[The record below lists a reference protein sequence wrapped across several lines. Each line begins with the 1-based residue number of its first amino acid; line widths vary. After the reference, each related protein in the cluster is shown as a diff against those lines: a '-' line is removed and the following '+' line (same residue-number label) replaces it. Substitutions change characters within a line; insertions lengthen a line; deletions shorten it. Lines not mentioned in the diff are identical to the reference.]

1 MNNKNN
7 LQVDVLTTN
16 ELLSR
21 HLKIPNYQ
29 RPYVWT
35 TENVSQLLG
44 DIKTSM
50 DQGKS
55 RYRIGSI
62 ILNDKAIV
70 DGQQRITTLCLIK
83 MLFTK
88 DFQYELKFSHS
99 ESKLH
104 IKENYQFIKYWL
116 ETSLKDTSSFEQY
129 LNEKCE
135 YVVLTLTGKDSL
147 PTAFKLFD
155 SQNGTGK
162 PLEAYNLLKAYHLRA
177 MESIPET
184 IKIDC
189 DRTWE
194 QATRYKLNENDITEP
209 TYDILKHLFAEQL
222 YRTRI
227 WSRMQDAYSFSK
239 KRISEFKGFTI
250 DNNNRAVF
258 PFQNQ
263 QLLLFIQEKFY
274 NSFLKGTMPT
284 VSRLKDGDDSNIS
297 PFINMNQ
304 HIVNGKPFFEY
315 VATYAEIYKRMFKEL
330 DTFQL
335 YEFKQFYKENCLK
348 YDWRVGDRYLREVYK
363 SLTMCLFDKFGEE
376 ILNRYYKILYILVY
390 RVRREKKRIFYQ
402 TAAQLPKHLFSII
415 LSACNAADLERIKDM
430 IPDKVED
437 KFEFPP
443 FDKILKEYD
452 K

>member
-1 MNNKNN
+1 
-7 LQVDVLTTN
+7 
-16 ELLSR
+16 
-21 HLKIPNYQ
+21 
-29 RPYVWT
+29 
-35 TENVSQLLG
+35 
-44 DIKTSM
+44 M

-263 QLLLFIQEKFY
+263 QLLLLSLI
-274 NSFLKGTMPT
+274 
-284 VSRLKDGDDSNIS
+284 
-297 PFINMNQ
+297 
-304 HIVNGKPFFEY
+304 HI
-315 VATYAEIYKRMFKEL
+315 
-330 DTFQL
+330 
-335 YEFKQFYKENCLK
+335 
-348 YDWRVGDRYLREVYK
+348 
-363 SLTMCLFDKFGEE
+363 
-376 ILNRYYKILYILVY
+376 
-390 RVRREKKRIFYQ
+390 
-402 TAAQLPKHLFSII
+402 
-415 LSACNAADLERIKDM
+415 
-430 IPDKVED
+430 
-437 KFEFPP
+437 
-443 FDKILKEYD
+443 
-452 K
+452 